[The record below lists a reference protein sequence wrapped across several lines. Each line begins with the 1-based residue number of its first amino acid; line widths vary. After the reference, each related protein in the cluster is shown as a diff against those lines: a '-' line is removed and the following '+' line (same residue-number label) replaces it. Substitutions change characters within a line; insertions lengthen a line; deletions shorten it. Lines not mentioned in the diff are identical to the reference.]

1 MRAPCLQCSVAGVER
16 QVPYFAKAMDSCG
29 QAKQYWFKC
38 SHCKYGWTYDEIA
51 IQMTQEKEKA
61 RIAAL
66 CALTSVNPLNA
77 DMREKIIREAGLL

>member
-1 MRAPCLQCSVAGVER
+1 
-16 QVPYFAKAMDSCG
+16 
-29 QAKQYWFKC
+29 
-38 SHCKYGWTYDEIA
+38 
-51 IQMTQEKEKA
+51 MTQEKEKA